1 MKTIAETILYL
12 RTNLNLKQRDF
23 KEIRQSTIA
32 NIENQNRIPRVD
44 TFIEIVYQLETS
56 LNEFMYIQNNY
67 QNPEREQLFKDFR
80 NQKHSIYFEKSK
92 KLIKRMDDYIKRN
105 PNDALIKNIRTIID
119 IYEIINKSGSYE
131 IESPESLQ
139 IYDNIEEYKVWTF
152 EHIYIMSKIFYIYP
166 EERALNHITRINNE
180 LEKYKNYGDVLETK
194 IAFLLNS
201 SGYLI
206 EKGYLDQ
213 AKALLLEAYRL
224 SHKSDKLVLSSYA
237 RFSLAQIYFLKG
249 QNERSNELID
259 KVYNTLIYGNKK
271 RLVDNMKFTWENFVL
286 RIKEE
291 QTEKI

>member
-1 MKTIAETILYL
+1 MKTIADTILYL

-23 KEIRQSTIA
+23 KQISQSTIA

-44 TFIEIVYQLETS
+44 TFVEIVHQLETS

-80 NQKHSIYFEKSK
+80 NQKHSIYLEKGK
-92 KLIKRMDDYIKRN
+92 KLIQRLDDYIHRN
-105 PNDALIKNIRTIID
+105 PNDALIKNIRTIIE
-119 IYEIINKSGSYE
+119 IYEIINASSTYE

-139 IYDNIEEYKVWTF
+139 IYDKIEEYKVWTF

-166 EERALNHITRINNE
+166 EERALSHIIRIKNE
-180 LEKYKNYGDVLETK
+180 LEKYKDYADVLETK

-213 AKALLLEAYRL
+213 AQSLLLEAYRL
-224 SHKSDKLVLSSYA
+224 SHKSDKLVLASYA
-237 RFSLAQIYFLKG
+237 RYSLAQIYFLKG
-249 QNERSNELID
+249 ENQRSDELLD
-259 KVYNTLIYGNKK
+259 KVYNTLTYGNKK

-291 QTEKI
+291 QVAKI